1 MRLLGFFSLLLP
13 VACAYSTF
21 PVISEVHLT
30 TLIWIYEDH
39 NLCEDGC
46 NIAYKYFKGQMG
58 EVAWFYKEVPGGSML
73 EALSGNPSGIGIAE
87 TWKKCPQA
95 NPDDDDRPVHLGNAR
110 ATHPYRTPVQA

>member
-73 EALSGNPSGIGIAE
+73 EALCKESKCSGCGYCRQKDIKREIRQE
-87 TWKKCPQA
+87 
-95 NPDDDDRPVHLGNAR
+95 
-110 ATHPYRTPVQA
+110 